1 MYSFRQLLRRPWKTG
16 LGILLSG
23 LACAAVCVSLGQYI
37 AAVQTRADVDNRY
50 TSVGLLTNRYMAEEI
65 LDAENNLIGMTYAPE
80 QPPEV
85 AAFLQALID
94 QPPAYVK
101 AVQQNRLASGYLP
114 DTVPLN
120 FIGEMALTTILDRGG
135 ANTTLE
141 IAPYTCAMLAIQ
153 VEAVGEPL
161 PYYTY
166 YGYTP
171 SLPGFDTEVYGNVV
185 ELTGTV
191 LQAVSLQGG
200 YPDPTGRTLRATVW
214 FAGDPPA
221 LEAGQTYLLCG
232 TDYSDSDMELRIELA
247 FFLDPDSPA
256 DVDWANVSLY
266 DHPKLPEVAAIYEDK
281 ITGGGIFLTESDLE
295 KINCCSLTVCTNPL
309 LYGGQLGEEEIA
321 LPNGET
327 MSAAAY
333 VETFRDGGIVRLD
346 GSAEAFLAQTG
357 DPFWENWLAAAQVN
371 DHGFPVVGV
380 DSLRAVSQFATLDAV
395 LTQGRSFT
403 QAELDAGA
411 KVCVISEALAA
422 ANGLSLGDQM
432 TIQYYETDGALNGNM
447 VPQKLANPAAAYYSP
462 RLGFSGE
469 PGSYEIVGL
478 YRQRDQWSY
487 GTQSFTPNTVF
498 VPNSVMPAGA
508 SSICGGIFTSVVLE
522 HGTSAQ
528 LEQLASDRGLP
539 QLFAYY
545 DQGYS
550 LIFTDLEA
558 YSQVGR
564 LAAAA
569 GLALWV
575 GIVLAY
581 LFLFPRTM
589 GPDLRR
595 MGELGVPPGGIRRH
609 IFLSSI
615 GILLPGAILG
625 GVAAALLFNR
635 FTQYLTARAG
645 VELSLTISAP
655 TFCLIAAAQMLV
667 VLAGAFAFARAPK
680 PHGRRRG

>member
-1 MYSFRQLLRRPWKTG
+1 MYSFRQLLRRPWKTE

-50 TSVGLLTNRYMAEEI
+50 TSVGLLTNRYMVEET
-65 LDAENNLIGMTYAPE
+65 LDAEGNTLMVTYAPE

-120 FIGEMALTTILDRGG
+120 FIRETVLPIAQDYSNWTTALG
-135 ANTTLE
+135 
-141 IAPYTCAMLAIQ
+141 IAPYTYAMLAIQ

-171 SLPGFDTEVYGNVV
+171 SQPGFDTEVYGNVV

-232 TDYSDSDMELRIELA
+232 TNYHDLDLELRASIANLLQ
-247 FFLDPDSPA
+247 LDSVA

-266 DHPKLPEVAAIYEDK
+266 DHPTLPEVAAIYEDK
-281 ITGGGIFLTESDLE
+281 ITGGGIFLTESELE
-295 KINCCSLTVCTNPL
+295 EINCCSLAVCTNPL
-309 LYGGQLGEEEIA
+309 LYNGQLGEEEIA
-321 LPNGET
+321 LPTGET

-333 VETFRDGGIVRLD
+333 VETFRDGGIDRLD
-346 GSAEAFLAQTG
+346 GSAEAFLAQTD

-469 PGSYEIVGL
+469 PASYEIVGL

-487 GTQSFTPNTVF
+487 GIQSFTPNTVF

>member
-1 MYSFRQLLRRPWKTG
+1 MYSFRQLLRRPWKTE

-23 LACAAVCVSLGQYI
+23 LACTAVCVSLGQYI

-50 TSVGLLTNRYMAEEI
+50 TSVGLLTNRYMVEET
-65 LDAENNLIGMTYAPE
+65 LDAEGNTLMVTYAPE

-85 AAFLQALID
+85 EAFLQALID

-120 FIGEMALTTILDRGG
+120 FIRETVLPIAQDYSNWTTALG
-135 ANTTLE
+135 
-141 IAPYTCAMLAIQ
+141 IAPYTYAMLAIQ

-166 YGYTP
+166 HGYTP
-171 SLPGFDTEVYGNVV
+171 SQPGFDTEVYGNVV

-232 TDYSDSDMELRIELA
+232 TNYHDLDLELRASIANLLQ
-247 FFLDPDSPA
+247 LDSVA

-266 DHPKLPEVAAIYEDK
+266 DHPTLPEVAAVYEDK
-281 ITGGGIFLTESDLE
+281 ITGGEIFLTESELE
-295 KINCCSLTVCTNPL
+295 EINCCSLTVCTNPL
-309 LYGGQLGEEEIA
+309 LYNGQLGEEEIA
-321 LPNGET
+321 LPTGET

-333 VETFRDGGIVRLD
+333 VETFRDGGIDRLD
-346 GSAEAFLAQTG
+346 GSAGAFLAQTG

-469 PGSYEIVGL
+469 PAGYEIVGL
-478 YRQRDQWSY
+478 YRQRDQWSD
-487 GTQSFTPNTVF
+487 GIQSFTPNTVF